1 MKIVYSGVAA
11 AAVVMASGL
20 NWELNWGKVASAL
33 VAGFVLTLAAH
44 WTRASGAALVVML
57 AGLYVVPSSLI
68 NVPEAV
74 LFDVIKV
81 GEAPVALAREVLT
94 ALLAA
99 SVVAWVMG
107 QWRAPERAG
116 AAAQPALSA
125 VGLLWRLAAAVGTFV
140 VCYFVVGA
148 VIYPYV
154 KQFYAVRQMPPMG
167 AIVSMQVLR
176 ALALLGAAY
185 PLVRAAESRRSGRWL
200 LALALP
206 AFGGL
211 VPLLPANPF
220 MPDTVRLV
228 HALEIMPYYALYGWL
243 LATWFGGSAREPVQ

>member
-1 MKIVYSGVAA
+1 MRIVYSGVAA
-11 AAVVMASGL
+11 AVVVMASGL
-20 NWELNWGKVASAL
+20 SWDLNWGKVLAAL

-81 GEAPVALAREVLT
+81 GEAPVTLAKEVLT
-94 ALLAA
+94 ALLVA
-99 SVVAWVMG
+99 SVVAWMMG
-107 QWRAPERAG
+107 QWRAPDKAG
-116 AAAQPALSA
+116 AAEMPAISVA
-125 VGLLWRLAAAVGTFV
+125 GLLWRLAAAVSTFV
-140 VCYFVVGA
+140 LCYLVVGA

-154 KQFYAVRQMPPMG
+154 KQYYAVRQMPPMG

-176 ALALLGAAY
+176 ALALLCAAY
-185 PLVRAAESRRSGRWL
+185 PLVRASESRRTGRLL

-211 VPLLPANPF
+211 VPLLPANAF
-220 MPDTVRLV
+220 MPDVVRLV
-228 HALEIMPYYALYGWL
+228 HALEIIPYYALYGWL
-243 LATWFGGSAREPVQ
+243 LATWFGRSAEAPVQ